1 MFLVIVMGR
10 EAGTAQG
17 CVPDAHGLDHH
28 CPCGQ
33 GCWQSSDLGRRL
45 AITATQTVQFLPFAG
60 TELECQVLC
69 MFR

>member
-17 CVPDAHGLDHH
+17 CVPDAHGLD
-28 CPCGQ
+28 
-33 GCWQSSDLGRRL
+33 QSSDLGRRL
-45 AITATQTVQFLPFAG
+45 TITATQTVQFLPFAG
-60 TELECQVLC
+60 AELECQVLC